1 MGLTTTGPD
10 PASPADG
17 PADQAGPSGPATA
30 DVPDTGAL
38 DSDVPNTDITDAD
51 TPGADTADST
61 GVRNVADVPD
71 DPSPQE
77 GSDAVLLRVTDLW
90 VTAPTHTA
98 AGHRGDVV
106 RAVSFALGRG
116 EALGLVGE
124 SGSGKTLTCRALLGA
139 LPEGCVVSG
148 GTIVFDGQDVTA
160 LTEKQWRPLRG
171 ARIGTVFQDP
181 ASYLN
186 PSLTVGRQ
194 LTEVLRRHGGLG
206 RQAAR
211 QRALELLSAVEIR
224 DPAKVARQIPSRLSG
239 GMQQRVMLAV
249 AVSCEPDL
257 LVADEPTT
265 ALDVRTQ
272 AEVLALL
279 AALRARLNMSL
290 LFVTHDLDIVAG
302 VCDRIAV
309 FHRGRIVETGP
320 ADEIVH
326 RPSHPYTRSLVAAAS
341 AGAVPAASPGSAQEA
356 PVVRV

>member
-1 MGLTTTGPD
+1 M
-10 PASPADG
+10 
-17 PADQAGPSGPATA
+17 
-30 DVPDTGAL
+30 
-38 DSDVPNTDITDAD
+38 
-51 TPGADTADST
+51 
-61 GVRNVADVPD
+61 
-71 DPSPQE
+71 
-77 GSDAVLLRVTDLW
+77 
-90 VTAPTHTA
+90 TAPTHTA